1 MAKLIAIQFFNLIW
15 CVPLVIWIGYICFD
29 PSVRKALEDTSTNNM
44 EYMVVIIALTINWL
58 IAPIGHLILT
68 MGKKSQICDFYNA
81 NKERLTRY
89 EIQMSSQNCQCRYTM
104 YFLIALAE
112 TIALLL
118 SLIWF
123 MIVTTDYM
131 QTYVLIYAV
140 CGFLSIVKALLA
152 YFYLRYILFLVDDLS
167 NVWFPWFTSL
177 QKRIGNES
185 ADQML
190 SNDTMDECYEL
201 IQACIQGTDLFSMQ
215 FYWWMI
221 VQLLN
226 ATVVFTQ
233 LANMLFQILTANPE
247 IAGEKW
253 IYALFKGLI
262 STGGFITSSLVIY

>member
-1 MAKLIAIQFFNLIW
+1 M
-15 CVPLVIWIGYICFD
+15 
-29 PSVRKALEDTSTNNM
+29 
-44 EYMVVIIALTINWL
+44 
-58 IAPIGHLILT
+58 
-68 MGKKSQICDFYNA
+68 
-81 NKERLTRY
+81 
-89 EIQMSSQNCQCRYTM
+89 
-104 YFLIALAE
+104 
-112 TIALLL
+112 
-118 SLIWF
+118 
-123 MIVTTDYM
+123 
-131 QTYVLIYAV
+131 
-140 CGFLSIVKALLA
+140 
-152 YFYLRYILFLVDDLS
+152 DDLS

-233 LANMLFQILTANPE
+233 LANMLLQIYTANPE

-262 STGGFITSSLVIY
+262 STGGFITSSLVIYWIRHPSRQVTDAVQNLKGRPEGYLHSK